1 MRLGAIGLFIVLFS
15 GSAAYGLDHTLWE
28 RYKTDFVSSDGRIID
43 YHQGLIS
50 HSEGQGYGMR
60 LSVLFDD
67 RTAFEK
73 IWRWTKANLQ
83 VRADS
88 LFAWQW
94 GKRPNG
100 EWKVIDYNNATDG
113 DIFIAYALL
122 KALEKWHDAGYH
134 GEALKIIQDIR
145 TNLSMDWHG
154 HMFLLP
160 GYHGFK
166 NNDQVELNPSYSIL
180 AAFRQFAKEDQ
191 RSFWEKIYQDSLF
204 LIEQSCFGKW
214 CLPADWLVL
223 TDGRVSLS
231 AGRDPYFGNEA
242 IRILL
247 HLSAEKSPHYPKGV
261 EKILDTYKQIGYLP
275 RWIDLEKDSFSL
287 QAASAGSYAVYS
299 LVAKRLGDH
308 ALAKKLMKEAAEK
321 LNDDRKGYYSFS
333 LYLLATGVE
342 NEQAY

>member
-28 RYKTDFVSSDGRIID
+28 RYKTDFVSNDGRIID
-43 YHQGLIS
+43 YHQGLTS

-73 IWRWTKANLQ
+73 IWRWTRANLQ

-122 KALEKWHDAGYH
+122 KAHEKWHDAGYKN
-134 GEALKIIQDIR
+134 EALKILQDIR

-154 HMFLLP
+154 HTFLLP
-160 GYHGFK
+160 GYHGF
-166 NNDQVELNPSYSIL
+166 NNNNQVEINPSYSIL

-214 CLPADWLVL
+214 CLPADWLIL
-223 TDGRVSLS
+223 TDGRISLS

-261 EKILDTYKQIGYLP
+261 GKILDTYKQIGYLP
-275 RWIDLEKDSFSL
+275 RWIDLDKDSFSL

-299 LVAKRLGDH
+299 LVAKRSGDD

-321 LNDDRKGYYSFS
+321 LNDERKGYYSFS

-342 NEQAY
+342 NEQAH